1 MPVHGPG
8 SGARVRGTLGAVFVG
23 AGPPWPPPPAPP
35 TATKCTPESLHT
47 QRCCLTKF
55 DVASSPPRRTLTP
68 LWSRSRFQ
76 TASWQRLGQHGRQHV
91 LHVLLHGPVGVWR
104 GLLGALRSPLALL
117 AQTHRS
123 RALPTRRATRTLCR
137 THSHTSH
144 QTACGTRRHPA
155 RQAIMGVILNSGG
168 AWYLGVKEEDAG
180 TAAASCYLAAAVY
193 GIYMIMCGLRIV
205 KANSKARGR
214 AQINDEEDH

>member
-1 MPVHGPG
+1 M
-8 SGARVRGTLGAVFVG
+8 
-23 AGPPWPPPPAPP
+23 
-35 TATKCTPESLHT
+35 
-47 QRCCLTKF
+47 
-55 DVASSPPRRTLTP
+55 
-68 LWSRSRFQ
+68 
-76 TASWQRLGQHGRQHV
+76 

-117 AQTHRS
+117 A
-123 RALPTRRATRTLCR
+123 LKRTDLAHCP
-137 THSHTSH
+137 HSPSH
-144 QTACGTRRHPA
+144 PDSLSDPLVRHETACGTRRHPA

-193 GIYMIMCGLRIV
+193 CIYMIMCGLRIV